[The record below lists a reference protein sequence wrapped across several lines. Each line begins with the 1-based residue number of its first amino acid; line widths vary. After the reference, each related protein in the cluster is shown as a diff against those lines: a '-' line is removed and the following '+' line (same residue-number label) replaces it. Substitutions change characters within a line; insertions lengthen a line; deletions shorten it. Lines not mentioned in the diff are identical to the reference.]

1 MVALKS
7 RDADAFLAWPD
18 GAHPVVLIYGP
29 DAGLVRE
36 RADALVKLSVDS
48 PDDPFSF
55 IRIDGDDLASDPQR
69 LIDEATTI
77 PLFGGRRA
85 ILVRAGSRNI
95 VPAVQPLLSA
105 PLKDCRVI
113 VEAGELRRNAPLRTL
128 CERAKSAAAIAC
140 YADDER
146 SLGRLI
152 DEELRAAGLTIAP
165 DARAVLLPLLGG
177 DRRAS
182 RSEIQK
188 LILYVSD
195 RGRVNVDDVLAI
207 IADASAQAL
216 DGIVDSAFAG
226 RLPDAESEFAKAR
239 AAGTHPGAILS
250 AALRQ
255 LSQLHKLR
263 LAVEGGQ
270 SATAVIENVR
280 PQIHFSRRPLIE
292 AALKS
297 WNGERLAQAMQQLAR
312 AVLDTR
318 RQPMLA
324 DAIAHRCLM
333 TLAATARRKR

>member
-7 RDADAFLAWPD
+7 RDADAFLARPD
-18 GAHPVVLIYGP
+18 AAHSVVLIYGP

-85 ILVRAGSRNI
+85 ILVRAGGRSI
-95 VPAVQPLLSA
+95 VPAVEPLLSA

-113 VEAGELRRNAPLRTL
+113 IEAGELRRNAPLRVL

-165 DARAVLLPLLGG
+165 DARAALLPLIGG

-195 RGRVNVDDVLAI
+195 RGRVSVDDVLAVT
-207 IADASAQAL
+207 ADASAQAL

-239 AAGTHPGAILS
+239 ASGTHPNAILS

-270 SATAVIENVR
+270 SAAAVIENVR
-280 PQIHFSRRPLIE
+280 PQIHFSRKPLVE

-297 WNGERLAQAMQQLAR
+297 WSGEKLAQAMQQIAR

-333 TLAATARRKR
+333 TLAATARRKG